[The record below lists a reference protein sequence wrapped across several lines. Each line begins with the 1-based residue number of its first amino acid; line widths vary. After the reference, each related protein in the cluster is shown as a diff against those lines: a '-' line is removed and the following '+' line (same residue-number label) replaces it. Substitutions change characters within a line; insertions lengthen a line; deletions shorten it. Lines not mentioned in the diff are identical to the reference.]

1 MERAEET
8 IFIVDDDPNV
18 LASLKRFLMAEDFA
32 VRTFTDGHQA
42 LAELGEAQPAV
53 LVSDYQMPRISG
65 IEVLQQ
71 AHLISPD
78 TVRVLITGALDLGLA
93 LEAIRRGEVYRIISK
108 PWHDLEL
115 KVTIDQC
122 LEQARLIR
130 ENRHLQQ
137 QLIDQA
143 RVEMVKAMVVTLN
156 HEVNN
161 SLVYL
166 SIAIDSLERSLARNE
181 IPANHSEQLRE
192 MKSSCL
198 KIADL
203 MKKLRNIEEVQMTEY
218 LSGSGTMMLDTKS
231 SR

>member
-78 TVRVLITGALDLGLA
+78 TVRVLITGALDLELA